1 MSPELGDDPTGQRH
15 IPLDEAVN
23 FRDLGGYPTAG
34 GGRVRWRL
42 VFRADGLTRLS
53 PADLQVVASL
63 GVGTVLDL
71 RTTGEVDEAR
81 FAVDVVPVDFHHL
94 PFLDTL
100 PDPERFTVAP
110 GLLGAQYH
118 DMTRDAAPQIA
129 RAFEVIAGA
138 GPRGVVFHC
147 AAGKD
152 RTGVLAALLLAL
164 LEVPDDEI
172 LADYALSAE
181 AMARLRRKLV
191 DRYPERRT
199 AIEAADA
206 MFAADPANIADLLA
220 RLRERHGSIEGY
232 RAGHRRN
239 RRHRGPAAGP
249 AGGDHP
255 RLGGSLG

>member
-1 MSPELGDDPTGQRH
+1 M
-15 IPLDEAVN
+15 
-23 FRDLGGYPTAG
+23 
-34 GGRVRWRL
+34 
-42 VFRADGLTRLS
+42 
-53 PADLQVVASL
+53 
-63 GVGTVLDL
+63 
-71 RTTGEVDEAR
+71 
-81 FAVDVVPVDFHHL
+81 
-94 PFLDTL
+94 
-100 PDPERFTVAP
+100 AP

-129 RAFEVIAGA
+129 RAFEVIADA
-138 GPRGVVFHC
+138 GPRGVVFHS

-181 AMARLRRKLV
+181 AMARLRRKLIE
-191 DRYPERRT
+191 RHPERGA

-232 RAGHRRN
+232 ARAIGVADDTVARFR
-239 RRHRGPAAGP
+239 
-249 AGGDHP
+249 D
-255 RLGGSLG
+255 RLVETTTA